1 MEVKNNNLHLYS
13 LVQAAK
19 LLGIGRDTLLKLI
32 AQGKI
37 GVIKISKQKKISH
50 SELERYITENSVRE
64 ITYSEI
70 NITDKNVQQFIN
82 KTKPRRESNNDLI
95 FNSLMKE
102 INDGKRI

>member
-19 LLGIGRDTLLKLI
+19 LLGVGRDTLLKLI

-50 SELERYITENSVRE
+50 SELERYITENSV
-64 ITYSEI
+64 
-70 NITDKNVQQFIN
+70 
-82 KTKPRRESNNDLI
+82 
-95 FNSLMKE
+95 
-102 INDGKRI
+102 